1 MQSSLFLL
9 PSLFFSPT
17 HYSKIFLSKVA
28 ITSVS
33 LTLARFF
40 KWMRLRTCGRRET
53 GLLSTVHLYERSQ
66 INLRIHAMFVII
78 IIDTWPRIRLVI
90 LHLLKK
96 KPKKRGKMPSP
107 ILGTRLEYDR
117 ASINPFY
124 LI

>member
-1 MQSSLFLL
+1 MQPSLSLL

-40 KWMRLRTCGRRET
+40 KWMGLRTCGRRET
-53 GLLSTVHLYERSQ
+53 GLLSTVRLYEHSQ
-66 INLRIHAMFVII
+66 KNLGIHAMFV
-78 IIDTWPRIRLVI
+78 IDTWPRIRLVI

-96 KPKKRGKMPSP
+96 KQRSEEKCHHLFWEQG
-107 ILGTRLEYDR
+107 
-117 ASINPFY
+117 
-124 LI
+124 